1 MVIRE
6 KYVEPEITVTVI
18 SDKDVITESLELPDD
33 NFDD

>member
-33 NFDD
+33 NFAE